1 MAVTYFRPT
10 LASSHENLFLGEGK
24 SGLTQMSEAIE
35 ELVDE
40 KYVLDVSSKIQGY
53 CFEVYYLR

>member
-1 MAVTYFRPT
+1 MAVTYFSPT
-10 LASSHENLFLGEGK
+10 LASSHENLFRDEGK
-24 SGLTQMSEAIE
+24 SGLTQMSESIE

-53 CFEVYYLR
+53 YFEVYYLR